1 MVSVHA
7 EPTFERLRYLF
18 GGDRPS
24 QTARLT
30 LSPTV
35 IQQCRL
41 EPQYIKSG
49 IPTAAPRQLTSPLQ
63 SLPPILYIIYRD
75 SVSSCSKAP
84 WGLSVLSRVTGIFT
98 GTTISPGGLLRQ
110 CPDRYA
116 IRAGQNLPDK
126 EFRYLRTV
134 IVTAAVDWGLSSV
147 LRIAPNTSP

>member
-1 MVSVHA
+1 MSKVKRVYVEKKECQPFLRNISKVFHIFLSPMTFDVLSVSYTHLDVYKRQISDRA
-7 EPTFERLRYLF
+7 ELTFERLRYSF

-84 WGLSVLSRVTGIFT
+84 WGLSV
-98 GTTISPGGLLRQ
+98 
-110 CPDRYA
+110 
-116 IRAGQNLPDK
+116 
-126 EFRYLRTV
+126 
-134 IVTAAVDWGLSSV
+134 
-147 LRIAPNTSP
+147 